1 MGREKFKR
9 DGERQGELKIR
20 GGGGQDEGQDKMAA
34 KQDCMVVRGLDGGG
48 WRVAEKK
55 TEGGRGG

>member
-20 GGGGQDEGQDKMAA
+20 GGGWQDEGQDKMAA

-48 WRVAEKK
+48 WRVGEKK

>member
-1 MGREKFKR
+1 
-9 DGERQGELKIR
+9 
-20 GGGGQDEGQDKMAA
+20 MAA

-55 TEGGRGG
+55 IEGGRGV